1 MIKPNNLTHFCNDHD
16 NKYFAVFNVGDKIA
30 KNFEVPYETTYLF
43 DSVQINDQ
51 IFFTG
56 GGMSATKTKREQFF
70 TTAIKVVI
78 EMEEGD
84 FKPTKLAEMNVPRAN
99 HTLVALNHELLY
111 VVGGW
116 NGDGE
121 IAACEEYAIGKNQW
135 TVCASLNEAK
145 MWTTVCA
152 VSGRYLYAFGGSAK
166 LKPKELGTIE
176 CLDTSDKAAKKWTKI
191 ALSAGADIWPCCF
204 FMGGIQIEENNII
217 LFGGLQNELKLD
229 SSFYFNPGTKTMTKG
244 PSLKKKDAFYRS
256 KPGIN
261 GNEVVIVGSTE
272 GDLHIYDIPTKSWNL
287 MLKATWNS
295 DQSAILK
302 SETY

>member
-1 MIKPNNLTHFCNDHD
+1 MIKPSNLTHFCNDHD

-51 IFFTG
+51 IIFTG

-99 HTLVALNHELLY
+99 HTLAALNHELLY

-116 NGDGE
+116 NSDGE
-121 IAACEEYAIGKNQW
+121 IAACEEYVISKNQW

-145 MWTTVCA
+145 MWTTVCP
-152 VSGRYLYAFGGSAK
+152 VNGRYLYAFGGSAK

-176 CLDTSDKAAKKWTKI
+176 CLDTNDKTAKKWTKI
-191 ALSAGADIWPCCF
+191 VLSAGADIWPCCF
-204 FMGGIQIEENNII
+204 FMGGIQIEENSVI
-217 LFGGLQNELKLD
+217 LFGGLQNESKLD
-229 SSFYFNPGTKTMTKG
+229 SSFYFNPGMKTITKG
-244 PSLKKKDAFYRS
+244 PSLMKKDAFYRS

-272 GDLHIYDIPTKSWNL
+272 GDLHIYDIVNKSWNL